1 MKDTTTTNKNQ
12 LLLTD
17 SNEIVPSGDGIDG
30 IDLPPT
36 ESADRQLMPAPP
48 KKNQKRTL
56 LDHQMAKLKTDLKG
70 VSGVVD
76 VPRTEDDMSI
86 ASALTENTIATRSK
100 TSKKNRTGDQNQ
112 VS

>member
-1 MKDTTTTNKNQ
+1 
-12 LLLTD
+12 
-17 SNEIVPSGDGIDG
+17 
-30 IDLPPT
+30 
-36 ESADRQLMPAPP
+36 MPAPPP

-56 LDHQMAKLKTDLKG
+56 LDRQLAKLQTDLVG
-70 VSGVVD
+70 VID
-76 VPRTEDDMSI
+76 VPRTDDDMSI

>member
-1 MKDTTTTNKNQ
+1 MNQ
-12 LLLTD
+12 QQQDL
-17 SNEIVPSGDGIDG
+17 NQEIVPPSGNG
-30 IDLPPT
+30 IDLPPA
-36 ESADRQLMPAPP
+36 EQSATNHQLMPAPP
-48 KKNQKRTL
+48 PKKKQKHTL
-56 LDHQMAKLKTDLKG
+56 LDCQMAKLKTGLKG

>member
-1 MKDTTTTNKNQ
+1 MNQ
-12 LLLTD
+12 QQQD
-17 SNEIVPSGDGIDG
+17 SNQEIVPSGDGDG
-30 IDLPPT
+30 IDLPA
-36 ESADRQLMPAPP
+36 ESATDRQLMPAPPP

-56 LDHQMAKLKTDLKG
+56 LDRQLAKLKTDLVG

-86 ASALTENTIATRSK
+86 ASALTENAIATRSK

>member
-1 MKDTTTTNKNQ
+1 
-12 LLLTD
+12 
-17 SNEIVPSGDGIDG
+17 
-30 IDLPPT
+30 
-36 ESADRQLMPAPP
+36 MPAPPP

-56 LDHQMAKLKTDLKG
+56 LDRQLAKLKTNLVG
-70 VSGVVD
+70 VID